1 MPDVIAGGSRRSFR
15 AHWGNCG
22 PHVAVS
28 YAVENIGTEIF
39 FPSTPTPPRGKVPPR
54 HGKAWRTR
62 GSPPRLSPSRPP
74 APAHKHPPRT
84 SGDVSALPVRFGLRL
99 PPPSRVS
106 IHRRCCVAVQFASWA
121 LSWTSRDFSLCASLI
136 HLRREELFL
145 FFAASNLGLVGFL
158 DPCCLSGSREV

>member
-1 MPDVIAGGSRRSFR
+1 MLDVIAGGSRRSFR

-22 PHVAVS
+22 PLVAVS
-28 YAVENIGTEIF
+28 YASRKYRYRDIF
-39 FPSTPTPPRGKVPPR
+39 PEHPHAATWESTATSRKSLEDKGEPT
-54 HGKAWRTR
+54 AALSQ
-62 GSPPRLSPSRPP
+62 SPPS
-74 APAHKHPPRT
+74 PAHKHPPRT